1 MKTPSQF
8 WTLFRFH
15 AFASPWI
22 WIMPLA
28 LGFQGYIGPTH
39 FYGDLNTALIFFN
52 QLSWIP
58 LMLAAMIFLP
68 EFFLGG
74 AWTTA
79 QTQQQVQ
86 TFGADFI
93 LTRAVDRTSV
103 FRARGAL
110 FWCIIGVAVLSWIAV
125 AAFTPGFTLELSSR
139 SGAAQNAAY
148 YLQHL
153 PGSFIEK
160 TAQSGDVTI
169 RAPFG
174 NLQIKLLMG
183 ATALFMSM
191 VWVILLPLVSRL
203 PNRRLIYWGMF
214 IVGILGLSFLP
225 ILGRSPLEPV
235 LVAGLAILPIV
246 VVISLL
252 GIICGQLLAERL
264 LRSVEFM

>member
-22 WIMPLA
+22 WVMPLA
-28 LGFQGYIGPTH
+28 LGFQGFIGMTR
-39 FYGDLNTALIFFN
+39 FYGDLDTALIFFN

-58 LMLAAMIFLP
+58 LIIAAMVFLP

-110 FWCIIGVAVLSWIAV
+110 FWCIIGLAVASWIV
-125 AAFTPGFTLELSSR
+125 AAAFKPSFTLELSSR
-139 SGAAQNAAY
+139 SGAVQNAGY

-160 TAQSGDVTI
+160 TAQNGDVTI
-169 RAPFG
+169 KAPFG

-183 ATALFMSM
+183 AAALFISA
-191 VWVILLPLVSRL
+191 VWLILLPLISRL
-203 PNRRLIYWGMF
+203 PHRRWIYWGVF
-214 IVGILGLSFLP
+214 IVGIFGLSFLP
-225 ILGRSPLEPV
+225 ILGRSPLEPIV
-235 LVAGLAILPIV
+235 VAGLANLPV
-246 VVISLL
+246 VVGISLL
-252 GIICGQLLAERL
+252 GVVCGQLLAERL
-264 LRSVEFM
+264 LRSVQFM

>member
-15 AFASPWI
+15 ALASPWI
-22 WIMPLA
+22 WFMPLV
-28 LGFQGYIGPTH
+28 LGFQGFIGPTH

-74 AWTTA
+74 AWTTV

-86 TFGADFI
+86 SFGADFV
-93 LTRAVDRTSV
+93 LTRAVDRPSV

-110 FWCIIGVAVLSWIAV
+110 FWCIIGVSIVSWIVA

-160 TAQSGDVTI
+160 TAQNGDVTI
-169 RAPFG
+169 KAPFG
-174 NLQIKLLMG
+174 NLQIKVLMG

-191 VWVILLPLVSRL
+191 AWVILLPLVSRL
-203 PNRRLIYWGMF
+203 PHRRWIYWGMF
-214 IVGILGLSFLP
+214 VVGILGVSFLP

-235 LVAGLAILPIV
+235 LVLGLAHLPFVGAVALIAPA
-246 VVISLL
+246 
-252 GIICGQLLAERL
+252 GGQLLAERL
-264 LRSVEFM
+264 LRPIEFM